1 MTEITLAI
9 ADDHP
14 IVADW
19 LRNLPYWPPAYRV
32 LHCSNSG
39 ETLVESLRRAPADIV
54 IIDFAM
60 SRGDKPLDGF
70 ALLRKLREVVPNAR
84 LVLFTAQTN
93 PSVFAAATK
102 LGVSAI
108 VSKEDAADE
117 VVRACRHLCS
127 GGTRYF
133 SPTVRS
139 LIEQTGSL
147 PDCEQPG
154 LTKKELDVVR
164 LFAAGHSLVSIAEQ
178 LGSSVSTISTQ
189 KHTAM
194 RKLQANTNI
203 HLLRYAYENGL
214 I

>member
-1 MTEITLAI
+1 MTEITIAI

-19 LRNLPYWPPAYRV
+19 LMSLPQWPPAYRI

-39 ETLVESLRRAPADIV
+39 EMLVESLMRVPTDIV
-54 IIDFAM
+54 ICDFAM
-60 SRGDKPLDGF
+60 RRGDRPLDGF
-70 ALLRKLREVVPNAR
+70 KLLRKLREIVPDAR
-84 LVLFTAQTN
+84 LVLFTAQSN
-93 PSVFAAATK
+93 PSVFAAATR
-102 LGVSAI
+102 LGVSAL
-108 VSKEDAADE
+108 VSKEDAAGE

-139 LIEQTGSL
+139 IIEQTGSL
-147 PDCEQPG
+147 PNGGESR

-164 LFAAGHSLVSIAEQ
+164 LFAAGHSLCSIAEQ

-194 RKLQANTNI
+194 RKLQANTNV

>member
-1 MTEITLAI
+1 MTAITIAI

-19 LRNLPYWPPAYRV
+19 LRNLPHWPPTYRF

-39 ETLVESLRRAPADIV
+39 ETLVESLKRTPTDIV
-54 IIDFAM
+54 IVDFAM
-60 SRGDKPLDGF
+60 GTGDKPLDGF
-70 ALLRKLREVVPNAR
+70 TLLRKLREIVPDAR
-84 LVLFTAQTN
+84 LVLFTAQSN

-102 LGVSAI
+102 LGVSAV

-139 LIEQTGSL
+139 IIEQTGSL
-147 PDCEQPG
+147 PDLEQPR
-154 LTKKELDVVR
+154 LTKKELEVVR

-194 RKLQANTNI
+194 RKLQATTNI

>member
-1 MTEITLAI
+1 MTAITIAI

-19 LRNLPYWPPAYRV
+19 LKSLPHWPPAYRI

-39 ETLVESLRRAPADIV
+39 AMLVESLTRAPADIV
-54 IIDFAM
+54 ISDFAM
-60 SRGDKPLDGF
+60 STGDRALDGF
-70 ALLRKLREVVPNAR
+70 MLLRKLREIVPDAR
-84 LVLFTAQTN
+84 RILFTAQSN

-108 VSKEDAADE
+108 VSKEDAAEE
-117 VVRACRHLCS
+117 VVRACRYLCS

-133 SPTVRS
+133 SPTIRS
-139 LIEQTGSL
+139 IIAQTGAL
-147 PDCEQPG
+147 PDRVQSE
-154 LTKKELDVVR
+154 LSRKELDVVR
-164 LFAAGHSLVSIAEQ
+164 LFAAGHSLDSIAKQ

-194 RKLQANTNI
+194 RKLQAETNV